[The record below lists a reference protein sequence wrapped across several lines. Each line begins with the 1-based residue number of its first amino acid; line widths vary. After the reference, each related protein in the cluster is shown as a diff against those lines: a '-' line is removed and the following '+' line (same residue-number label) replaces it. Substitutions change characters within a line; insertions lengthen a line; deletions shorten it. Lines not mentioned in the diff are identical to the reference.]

1 MIDASSACD
10 GSDPADCILQDS
22 GNMQQRSLQL
32 VNCHCRSGS
41 DFCLKLVHAP
51 LVDTVEELDG
61 VEETNIHLIALD
73 PPFLCLRLFGLGV
86 MKLLDLRV
94 KPQPLGGQQLA
105 GPVTQLLNPEIIS

>member
-1 MIDASSACD
+1 
-10 GSDPADCILQDS
+10 
-22 GNMQQRSLQL
+22 MQQRSLQL

-86 MKLLDLRV
+86 VKLLDLRV